1 MRGHTRRRRATQYI
15 YCQHTPPPSHICPTK
30 KDTITQTKHY
40 IEKSHR
46 ITIQLINL
54 IFIESH
60 FERLNIVNYKFIEC
74 AKWLDIWP
82 FTLLSF
88 LQPK

>member
-1 MRGHTRRRRATQYI
+1 MTE
-15 YCQHTPPPSHICPTK
+15 
-30 KDTITQTKHY
+30 TKHY

-60 FERLNIVNYKFIEC
+60 FERLIYINIDTLELVNFRQQQVYK
-74 AKWLDIWP
+74 
-82 FTLLSF
+82 
-88 LQPK
+88 